1 MAYISALDE
10 FLRSEQDFWPGLRIF
25 LNATFSLTTEK
36 SGYGIWDM
44 GYGRM
49 ENVSFSLP
57 LQGIFGQYYILGM
70 GAICHEIANSLNM
83 LLMLLNIVTMFAS

>member
-1 MAYISALDE
+1 
-10 FLRSEQDFWPGLRIF
+10 
-25 LNATFSLTTEK
+25 
-36 SGYGIWDM
+36 M
-44 GYGRM
+44 GYGRT